1 MKRTLVLDSAFSSG
15 HLYRNDSFTEKEN
28 QKVFGR
34 CFSDHGHGHNYK
46 IEVGFRINNKIEETE
61 LITLEK
67 SLKKKLVLLTNDLDF
82 AHLNFVIPEFKNAV
96 PTTENI
102 LLYFEEKL
110 TGLKLKNKLVFIKL
124 FETENLWSEK
134 YYVTD

>member
-1 MKRTLVLDSAFSSG
+1 MKRTLVLDSNFSSA
-15 HLYRNDSFTEKEN
+15 HLYERKSFTKKEN
-28 QKVFGR
+28 QKIFGR
-34 CFSDHGHGHNYK
+34 CFSEHGHGHNYK
-46 IEVGFRINNKIEETE
+46 IEVGFKISPTAKDSE
-61 LITLEK
+61 LINLEK
-67 SLKKKLVLLTNDLDF
+67 SLKQRLVKLTNPLDF
-82 AHLNFVIPEFKNAV
+82 SHLNYMIPEFKDTV

-110 TGLKLKNKLVFIKL
+110 IRLKLKNKLVFIKL